1 MKIFKLIAVFAILSL
16 VIVSVTSCKN
26 KDTNV
31 DSNETGNSSIVIQDI
46 EDDENESLT
55 SEEYK
60 ELESAWSELVSKGD
74 ALEIVPVTSNSSTT
88 TSSENSST
96 PASSNSDVSSTTSSS
111 EVDGPDE
118 EPDNNNT
125 STSSSDGW
133 YPGDWE
139 F

>member
-1 MKIFKLIAVFAILSL
+1 MKIFKLLAFIAVL
-16 VIVSVTSCKN
+16 VLVLVSVTSCKN
-26 KDTNV
+26 KETNV
-31 DSNETGNSSIVIQDI
+31 DNKETGNSSVVIEDI
-46 EDDENESLT
+46 QDDENESLT
-55 SEEYK
+55 SEEYE

-74 ALEIVPVTSNSSTT
+74 ALEIVPVTPS
-88 TSSENSST
+88 SSEESSSNISST
-96 PASSNSDVSSTTSSS
+96 PAFSSSDVSSTTSSS
-111 EVDGPDE
+111 EADGPDE